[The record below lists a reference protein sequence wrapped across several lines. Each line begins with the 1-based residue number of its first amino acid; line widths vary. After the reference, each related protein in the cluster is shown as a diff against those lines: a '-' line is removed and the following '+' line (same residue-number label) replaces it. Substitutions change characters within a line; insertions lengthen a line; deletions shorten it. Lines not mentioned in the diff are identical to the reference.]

1 MNILELQPLLAAADV
16 WEIVVGALFFIIW
29 TVGQLLGNRK
39 EAKQQKKPRR
49 PRPPQPVEV
58 AQRGPQ
64 GVARLGPPRKQE
76 DALRSE
82 VEDFLRRAQGQP
94 AKKPDNKPGWQQPI
108 PAERQQKKSPRST
121 LVSSAQQTEVS
132 RAQQTEVSRAQ
143 QTEVSRAQQTE
154 VSRAQQTEVSRAQR
168 TAASKGP
175 ARRPAGPQQVSAEGQ
190 NLRQEGV
197 AEHVAKHLSTQDIVA
212 QSSALGETVGLADE
226 RLETRLHA
234 KFDHDLGRLSH
245 RETPTDSTPQAKAMT
260 GADIATEIA
269 AMLSEPQGMRK
280 LIVANAILNR
290 PEW

>member
-64 GVARLGPPRKQE
+64 GGAQGVARLGPPRKQE

-121 LVSSAQQTEVS
+121 LVSS
-132 RAQQTEVSRAQ
+132 
-143 QTEVSRAQQTE
+143 AQQTE